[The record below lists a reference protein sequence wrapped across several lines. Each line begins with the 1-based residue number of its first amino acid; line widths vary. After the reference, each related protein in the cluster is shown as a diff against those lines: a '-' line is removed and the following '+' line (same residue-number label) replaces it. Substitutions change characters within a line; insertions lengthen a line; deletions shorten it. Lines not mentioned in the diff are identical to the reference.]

1 MIAAARA
8 ASQWLDYIYTKSL
21 KATKLFSHAGPNAP
35 PTPATS
41 MTPPTPFSAFPPTN
55 DSGTLFKLIEATSTL
70 NDALYFARF
79 TAHFVLTQ
87 PIITSISDISTTPT
101 QQHLATAIQTR
112 QKQALQDL
120 RVDLDLLI
128 DPLAEALAE
137 DNKHYHDCAPGDASN
152 NEDDETFCPI
162 DKDGATEFL
171 SALRDANLWPA
182 TRWPSSSLLISG
194 QVGTVVE
201 GLANFRV
208 PDYDS
213 SEACYWCAHV
223 EDKFATSLNLVRAM
237 HKDRLWGL
245 CLDCYKT
252 QLSGGGAS
260 FQGECRF
267 EHFKVGVGG
276 KVQEGGE
283 DGMGTFSSF
292 STSSTQS

>member
-1 MIAAARA
+1 M
-8 ASQWLDYIYTKSL
+8 T
-21 KATKLFSHAGPNAP
+21 
-35 PTPATS
+35 
-41 MTPPTPFSAFPPTN
+41 TPPTPFSAFPPTN
-55 DSGTLFKLIEATSTL
+55 DSGTLFKLIEASSTL

-87 PIITSISDISTTPT
+87 PVISDIASIATTPT

-137 DNKHYHDCAPGDASN
+137 DNKHYCDCAPGDDSH
-152 NEDDETFCPI
+152 NEDTNETFCPV

-182 TRWPSSSLLISG
+182 TRWPTSSPLISG

-213 SEACYWCAHV
+213 SEACYWCVHV

-245 CLDCYKT
+245 CLDCYKVP
-252 QLSGGGAS
+252 GGGT

-267 EHFKVGVGG
+267 EHFKVSGG
-276 KVQEGGE
+276 KEVAQGNSE